1 MNIHAYQPVAGLT
14 PGNTAIGNGLS
25 QVNKAGAGSENFAT
39 LLNAYVNQVNH
50 DSKAAGKAAVA
61 LASGE
66 SKNTSETLLA
76 IKKADL
82 SFQMMLSVRS
92 KLVEAYREIS
102 RMQV

>member
-1 MNIHAYQPVAGLT
+1 MNIHGYQPIAGM
-14 PGNTAIGNGLS
+14 NSSNGLP
-25 QVNKAGAGSENFAT
+25 QAAKPATGSDNFAT
-39 LLNAYVNQVNH
+39 LLNAYVKEVNL
-50 DSKAAGKAAVA
+50 DNKTAGKAAVA
-61 LASGE
+61 LVSGE

-82 SFQMMLSVRS
+82 SFQMMLSVRN